1 MFTSKVGGY
10 AALAQTFISILNLIF
25 GVVVLPM
32 MGFRGMDDLADP
44 ARALALKTPLLVLEV
59 LKLTAAIA
67 LIFLIL
73 SVGRRLRNVAPTI
86 ILVATAA
93 GLIGAGFLALAGV
106 MGLLTLTASAAPAA
120 WTSGVINFIGLCA
133 VALSGLWALLAS
145 VVALRTDV
153 WSKSL
158 NRLGIA
164 LGLVSLPVIL
174 LPPLALLT
182 LVIGLVWY
190 LWLGRALLKEA

>member
-10 AALAQTFISILNLIF
+10 AALAQTLISILNLIF

-32 MGFRGMDDLADP
+32 LGFREMADLANP

-59 LKLTAAIA
+59 LKLAGAIA
-67 LIFLIL
+67 LVFLIL

-86 ILVATAA
+86 ILVATVA
-93 GLIGAGFLALAGV
+93 GLIGAGLLALAGV
-106 MGLLTLTASAAPAA
+106 MGLLTLTASTAPAA

-133 VALSGLWALLAS
+133 VVLCGLWALLAS
-145 VVALRTDV
+145 AVALRADV
-153 WSKSL
+153 WSKGL
-158 NRLGIA
+158 IRLGIA
-164 LGLVSLPVIL
+164 LGLVSLPVIF